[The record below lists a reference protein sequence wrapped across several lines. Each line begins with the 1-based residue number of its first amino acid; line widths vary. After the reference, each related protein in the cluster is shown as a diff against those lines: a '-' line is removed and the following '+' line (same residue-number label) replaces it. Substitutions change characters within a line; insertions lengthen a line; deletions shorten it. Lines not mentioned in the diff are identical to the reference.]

1 MTPCLPAAPLSVLL
15 VLMDDMRADQLG
27 VFTETLSRVSDH
39 AQVYE
44 RAYVTTP
51 MCCPDRASL
60 LSGGY
65 AAPQHGV
72 LSNSGSY
79 GGAHRFDDGRT
90 LATRLQEA
98 GFHTALLGKYMNG
111 YDALEPYVP
120 PGWSFWWGWLD
131 EQPWLGFEVIEGA
144 STPTASGVGAR
155 TPYAAYVV
163 DAQRAAALRT
173 LESLGLETPSFLYLT
188 FLAPHSPHTPAATDA
203 GAYADFI
210 YRGGAFMEAD
220 LGDKP
225 EWLRAWPVL
234 NDEAQAA
241 TDLDHQQQLE
251 SLLSVDRAVAAI
263 LDSLTASGRR
273 ESTLLILTSD
283 NGMMWGE
290 HRLFDKGYAYEE
302 SVRVPLLIAHP
313 SLSPRQDL
321 GLVAVNLDV
330 PALIQSV
337 AGLTVE
343 GEGVDLGAR
352 LCDAEAPARDH
363 INLQFWPVA
372 LPQWAAVVTDQH
384 KLIQHATGEV
394 ELYDLEADPTEATS
408 LHDDPDAQG
417 ELARLSGLLTPGL
430 ALTSAALPDARVGE
444 FYETTLTAWGG
455 TPPYR
460 FTLLRGALP
469 PGLSLTAEGVLSG
482 VPTAMVETTLTVE
495 VQDTSTSPYHGGPQL
510 HGGALTLQVGPA
522 ITLTPEGCAC
532 GGGAGGGAAAVGLS
546 VASAALARRRR
557 ARHPSAG
564 PLAR

>member
-15 VLMDDMRADQLG
+15 VLMDDMRADQLS
-27 VFTETLSRVSDH
+27 VFTETLSRVEDH

-79 GGAHRFDDGRT
+79 GGAHRFDDQRT
-90 LATRLQEA
+90 LATRLQEV

-131 EQPWLGFEVIEGA
+131 EQPWVGFEVVEGT
-144 STPTASGVGAR
+144 STSTASGVGQR

-173 LESLGLETPSFLYLT
+173 LSALEPETPSFLYLT
-188 FLAPHSPHTPAATDA
+188 FLAPHSPHTPASTDA
-203 GAYADFI
+203 GAYADFV

-220 LGDKP
+220 VSDKP
-225 EWLRAWPVL
+225 AWLQAWPVL
-234 NDEAQAA
+234 DDDAQAA
-241 TDLDHQQQLE
+241 ADLDHQQQLE

-263 LDSLTASGRR
+263 LDQLTALGRR

-313 SLSPRQDL
+313 SLSPRQDP

-337 AGLTVE
+337 AGLAVE

-352 LCDAEAPARDH
+352 LCEPEAPLRDH
-363 INLQFWPVA
+363 INLQFWPVT
-372 LPQWAAVVTDQH
+372 LPQWAAVVTEEH
-384 KLIQHATGEV
+384 KLVQHATGEL
-394 ELYDLEADPTEATS
+394 ELYDLRADPTEATS
-408 LHDDPDAQG
+408 LHDDPEAQDD
-417 ELARLSGLLTPGL
+417 LSRLSALLAPGL
-430 ALTSAALPDARVGE
+430 ALTSAALPDARAGAP
-444 FYETTLTAWGG
+444 YETTLTAWGG
-455 TPPYR
+455 EAPYR
-460 FTLLRGALP
+460 FALVRGAMP
-469 PGLSLTAEGVLSG
+469 PGLSLSEDGVISG
-482 VPTAMVETTLTVE
+482 VPTAPLETTLTFE
-495 VQDTSTSPYHGGPQL
+495 VQDSSTSPYHGGPQV
-510 HGGALTLQVGPA
+510 HGGALAITVGPA
-522 ITLTPEGCAC
+522 ITVAPEGCAC
-532 GGGAGGGAAAVGLS
+532 GGGGNGAAALGLS
-546 VASAALARRRR
+546 AASVALARRRR
-557 ARHPSAG
+557 AKRRWAG